1 MRTSNRLADL
11 IGSAAE
17 MPSTKSDPA
26 LLRRFI
32 EWIDEACDERYRLQ
46 YEDMVLIEQLQ
57 RTYAF
62 LERRSRNEILV
73 RTESVRYGEGE
84 SAAEN
89 TLIEVA
95 LPEQPFVVDTLR
107 LLLEFTG
114 LRVLSNLYLILP
126 VVRDRSGVIQSLEAD
141 SKKANSEIVVRFE
154 IAGVL
159 HEEFCATLESEVR
172 NRLEIARQIV
182 RDFKKMKTCLRSV
195 SRSYR
200 RLGNSAP
207 EEVVEVM
214 GDARALV
221 EWLLD
226 DNFVLMGIS
235 FYAANGDGPPTPD
248 AEGDFGYS
256 TVLEDERARCG
267 DRIRGMAQGKLH
279 LESWVVSYKSQE
291 ESLIHRAG
299 KIDNFL
305 LRSYD
310 TEGEYEGTY
319 HVRGL
324 FTFRAIKTPG
334 SQIPLVRLK
343 LHELRKEAGHR
354 RGSLS
359 WKAYTNAFDSIP
371 VEFLFE
377 APTAEIA
384 TIIET
389 ILYVEKAKEL
399 RTHVTVDDENRKAL
413 YFLVLPR
420 HGYSE
425 NLRRRIESVLIDG
438 LGATYSDSR
447 VYFGKFDTIL
457 LTFFFT
463 AAESFRAFSRE
474 EIDESV
480 RAVAGSWEERFF
492 RALSGKEGSAR
503 AQLLWDRYH
512 AGFSEEYQ
520 LQHSSTET
528 VSDVVQLESI
538 PEGEGGLSLDIV
550 ANDRDREQRRVR
562 LRLYQRQNI
571 YLSRILPVLDNFGLQ
586 IVDQSHHR
594 VMPASGDEL
603 HIDSFRVAGVDSEKH
618 PLLAQKDLVLD
629 ALQAVFHDR
638 VANDSL
644 NRLTVEVGL
653 SWEDVDLLRAYLH
666 YLRQLG
672 VPSTFQFMRGTLRQ
686 YTDITRFLL
695 KLYETKFDPKVE
707 LTLDERRECVQAME
721 AEIIAA
727 LHNVPSSAQ
736 DQFLRT
742 LLNLFACTVRTNR
755 YQTRETNDHRI
766 VFKIDATQLI
776 VGDQTRVWREIYVH
790 HYSMEGVHLRGGRL
804 ARGGIRWSDRPSDFR
819 EEVLGLMRTQMV
831 KNVLIVP
838 VGAKGGFVVR
848 KVLDNPEERRRQAD
862 EMYRIFINGIL
873 DVTDNVVD
881 GAIVPPPE
889 VVRYDDDDPYLV
901 VAADK
906 GTAHLSDTANQISQE
921 RGFWLG
927 DAFASGGSQGYDHKA
942 LGITARGAWEGV
954 VRHFRELGIQ
964 PDEDEFTVVGIGDM
978 SGDVFGN
985 GMLLSRKIRLL
996 AAFNHQDIFIDPNP
1010 VAATSYEERQRLF
1023 RLPRSTWKDYDVEVL
1038 SGGGGVYSRHAK
1050 HVRLSTQAA
1059 EMLGMTA
1066 GEHDPEEVICRIL
1079 TMKVDL
1085 LWNGGVGTY
1094 IKASSED
1101 NRDVGDMSNEAVRV
1115 SASKVRARV
1124 IGEGGN
1130 LGATQMGRVQY
1141 ALNGGRVNTDFVDNS
1156 AGVNCSDHEVN
1167 LKILLESQIGAG
1179 TMTRVERNDVLRSLA
1194 DAVCDEVL
1202 RSNRDQGL
1210 LLSLDELRSRQD
1222 LFSFDRAIK
1231 ALEDR
1236 DWVVRDRDNL
1246 PNLETVLRRHAQGLG
1261 MTRPELALIAAYC
1274 KMDLYE
1280 QLIRT
1285 PDDSLP
1291 DLTAFYRSYFPERL
1305 LERGGA
1311 RLEEHLLGRQIA
1323 LTIVT
1328 NQIIDHAGASFFF
1341 DVERETGAE
1350 LGRIVSAYL
1359 LAQELFDGAEIKQV
1373 VEAADGSI
1381 PAAAQYAAIREVE
1394 EAARRAVAW
1403 LLAAH
1408 HDSRLSRIGQK
1419 AGEYRAAMARYEE
1432 IVAQRLPKPER
1443 LRLEGMERHY
1453 REQGFDTPTA
1463 CRLTRFGYM
1472 TAGLCCADIALTTG
1486 SDLADVVE
1494 LYYRIGQGSY
1504 IIPFVRSW
1512 EDKGFSGRWD
1522 SLALRIIRNS
1532 MLESLGALASGQV
1545 TAIDVDGGAPDWVE
1559 RGVELFQEGPHVEEL
1574 RREMKRLAGEEISL
1588 AALQVTAEHLRR
1600 VCGA

>member
-1 MRTSNRLADL
+1 MRTSSRLADL
-11 IGSAAE
+11 IGAAVNL
-17 MPSTKSDPA
+17 PVTKSDPA
-26 LLRRFI
+26 LLRRFVD
-32 EWIDEACDERYRLQ
+32 WVDEACDERYRLH
-46 YEDMVLIEQLQ
+46 YEDVVLVEQLA
-57 RTYAF
+57 RTYEF
-62 LERRSRNEILV
+62 LERRTRHEILI
-73 RTESVRYGEGE
+73 RTEPVRYGDGD
-84 SAAEN
+84 AITEN
-89 TLIEVA
+89 TMLEVA
-95 LPEQPFVVDTLR
+95 LADQPFVVDTLR

-114 LRVLSNLYLILP
+114 LRVLASVYLSIP
-126 VVRDRSGVIQSLEAD
+126 VQRDRSGVVRSLETD
-141 SKKANSEIVVRFE
+141 GPKANPEIVARFE
-154 IAGVL
+154 IAGAL
-159 HEEFCATLESEVR
+159 HEEFRATLEGELR
-172 NRLEIARQIV
+172 NRLEISRQV
-182 RDFKKMKTCLRSV
+182 VGDFKKMKTCLRSV

-200 RLGNSAP
+200 RLASTAP
-207 EEVVEVM
+207 EDVVEM
-214 GDARALV
+214 IGDARALV

-235 FYAANGDGPPTPD
+235 FYPKEADGPPLPD
-248 AEGDFGYS
+248 TTRELGYS
-256 TVLEDERARCG
+256 AVLDDERARCG
-267 DRIRGMAQGKLH
+267 DRISAMARGKLN
-279 LESWVVSYKSQE
+279 LDSWVASYKSQE

-310 TEGEYEGTY
+310 SEGEHEGTY

-343 LHELRKEAGHR
+343 LHELRMQAGHR
-354 RGSLS
+354 RGSIS
-359 WKAYTNAFDSIP
+359 WKSYTNAFDSIP

-377 APTAEIA
+377 APTTEIA
-384 TIIET
+384 QIIES

-425 NLRRRIESVLIDG
+425 NLRRHIESVLIDG

-463 AAESFRAFSRE
+463 AAESFREFSRE
-474 EIDESV
+474 ELDEAV

-512 AGFSEEYQ
+512 RGFSEEYQ

-528 VSDVVQLESI
+528 VSDVQQLESI
-538 PEGEGGLSLDIV
+538 PDGEGGIALDIV
-550 ANDRDREQRRVR
+550 ANQRDREQRRVR
-562 LRLYQRQNI
+562 LRMYQKQNI

-603 HIDSFRVAGVDSEKH
+603 HIDSFRVAGVDSPEH
-618 PLLAQKDLVLD
+618 SLLAQKELVLD
-629 ALQAVFHDR
+629 ALRSVFADR
-638 VANDSL
+638 VANDPL

-653 SWEDVDLLRAYLH
+653 GWRDVDLLRAYLH

-672 VPSTFQFMRGTLRQ
+672 VPSTFQFMRSTLRQ
-686 YTDITRFLL
+686 YTDITRALL
-695 KLYETKFDPKVE
+695 DLYATKFDPHLE
-707 LTLDERRECVQAME
+707 LTMDERRECVKTME
-721 AEIIAA
+721 AEITAA

-736 DQFLRT
+736 DQFFRT
-742 LLNLFACTVRTNR
+742 LLNLFSCTVRTNR
-755 YQTRETNDHRI
+755 YQLSEAGDHRI

-776 VGDQTRVWREIYVH
+776 VGDQSRVWREIYVH

-848 KVLDNPEERRRQAD
+848 KVVENPDDLRRQAD

-881 GAIVPPPE
+881 GKIVPPPS
-889 VVRYDDDDPYLV
+889 VVRYDGDDAYLV

-906 GTAHLSDTANQISQE
+906 GTAHLSDTANQISQQ

-954 VRHFRELGIQ
+954 VRHFREAGID
-964 PDEDEFTVVGIGDM
+964 PAHDEFTVVGIGDM

-985 GMLLSRKIRLL
+985 GMLLSEKIRLL
-996 AAFNHQDIFIDPNP
+996 AAFNHQHIFLDPDP
-1010 VAATSYEERQRLF
+1010 DARRSFEERLRLS
-1023 RLPRSTWKDYDVEVL
+1023 RLPRSTWKDYGPEVL
-1038 SGGGGVYSRHAK
+1038 SGGGGVYSRNAK
-1050 HVRLSTQAA
+1050 HVRLSPQASK
-1059 EMLGMTA
+1059 MLGMEP
-1066 GEHDPEEVICRIL
+1066 GEHPPEEVICRIL
-1079 TMKVDL
+1079 MLKVDL

-1094 IKASSED
+1094 IKASTED
-1101 NRDVGDMSNEAVRV
+1101 NRDVGDMSNEAIRV
-1115 SASKVRARV
+1115 SASKVRTRV

-1167 LKILLESQIGAG
+1167 LKILLESQIAAG
-1179 TMTRVERNDVLRSLA
+1179 KMTREERNELLQQLA
-1194 DAVCDEVL
+1194 DEVCAAVL
-1202 RSNRDQGL
+1202 ASNRDQGL
-1210 LLSLDELRSRQD
+1210 LLSLDERRSRQD

-1246 PNLETVLRRHAQGLG
+1246 PNLETILRRHAQGLG
-1261 MTRPELALIAAYC
+1261 MTRPELAQIAAYC

-1280 QLIRT
+1280 HLLRA
-1285 PDDSLP
+1285 PEESLP
-1291 DLTAFYRSYFPERL
+1291 DLSRFYRSYFPQRL
-1305 LERGGA
+1305 LERCGA
-1311 RLEEHLLGRQIA
+1311 ELSEHLLGRQIA
-1323 LTIVT
+1323 LTMVT

-1341 DVERETGAE
+1341 DVERETGAD
-1350 LGRIVSAYL
+1350 LGRIVTAYL
-1359 LAQELFDGAEIKQV
+1359 LAHELFDGDAIKNV
-1373 VEAADGSI
+1373 IEGGDNSV
-1381 PAAAQYAAIREVE
+1381 PATAQYAAIHEVE

-1408 HDSRLSRIGQK
+1408 HDCRLTRIAAQRD
-1419 AGEYRAAMARYEE
+1419 EYRAEMARYEE
-1432 IVAQRLPKPER
+1432 IVAQQLPKPER
-1443 LRLEGMERHY
+1443 QRQASMERHY
-1453 REQGFDTPTA
+1453 REQGFDKETA
-1463 CRLTRFGYM
+1463 KRLTRFGYM
-1472 TAGLCCADIALTTG
+1472 TAGLCCVDIAIRTKR
-1486 SDLADVVE
+1486 DLADVVQ
-1494 LYYRIGQGSY
+1494 LYYRIGQASY

-1512 EDKGFSGRWD
+1512 EENSFSGRWD
-1522 SLALRIIRNS
+1522 SLALRITRNS
-1532 MLESLGALASGQV
+1532 MLESLGALAKRQVETIDV
-1545 TAIDVDGGAPDWVE
+1545 TAEGRVWVE
-1559 RGVELFQEGPHVEEL
+1559 RGLEMLQEGPHVEEL
-1574 RREMKRLAGEEISL
+1574 RREMKRLAGEE
-1588 AALQVTAEHLRR
+1588 
-1600 VCGA
+1600 